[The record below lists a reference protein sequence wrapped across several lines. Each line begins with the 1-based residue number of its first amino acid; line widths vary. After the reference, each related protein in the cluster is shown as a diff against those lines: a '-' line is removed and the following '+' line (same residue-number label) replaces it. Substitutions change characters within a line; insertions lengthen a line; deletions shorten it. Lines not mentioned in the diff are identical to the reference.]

1 MNDKVIER
9 VFSVEMR
16 SREQAK
22 SISLSE
28 GDREGVLFEGVLG
41 ELEEL
46 GLRDEAIFTVRGAHG
61 TMRIDINEKE
71 LRQLASKDKADTE
84 ES

>member
-1 MNDKVIER
+1 LLLRRDEVRGASE
-9 VFSVEMR
+9 EH
-16 SREQAK
+16 
-22 SISLSE
+22 SLSE

-46 GLRDEAIFTVRGAHG
+46 GLRDEAIFTARGAHG

>member
-1 MNDKVIER
+1 MNDDVLER
-9 VFSVEMR
+9 DFFVEMR
-16 SREQAK
+16 PGEHVK

-28 GDREGVLFEGVLG
+28 GDREGVLFEGVPS
-41 ELEEL
+41 ELDEL
-46 GLRDEAIFTVRGAHG
+46 GKLDEAVFTARGAHG
-61 TMRIDINEKE
+61 TLRIDINEKE